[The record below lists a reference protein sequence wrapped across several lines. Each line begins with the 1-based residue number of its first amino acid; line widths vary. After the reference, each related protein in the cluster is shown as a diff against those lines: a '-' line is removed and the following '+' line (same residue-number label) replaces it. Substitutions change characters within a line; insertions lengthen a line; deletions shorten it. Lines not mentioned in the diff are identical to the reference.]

1 MIATTVGMA
10 FRKSHKLSL
19 INIPNKDLDNFIKRG
34 EEMGES
40 ELLTP
45 AKIAERWGI
54 SVDKLKKELAS
65 QNIQPDSQKGICSYY
80 DISKLDKVR
89 EMLQRGR

>member
-1 MIATTVGMA
+1 
-10 FRKSHKLSL
+10 
-19 INIPNKDLDNFIKRG
+19 
-34 EEMGES
+34 MGE

-54 SVDKLKKELAS
+54 SVDKLKKELAA
-65 QNIQPDSQKGICSYY
+65 QNIQPDSKKGICSYY

-89 EMLQRGR
+89 EKLQGSK